1 MNPALPPVALR
12 RTATISS
19 YRPAPH
25 RKAFIATGMTLVE
38 RRERPA
44 R

>member
-1 MNPALPPVALR
+1 MHSALPPVALR
-12 RTATISS
+12 RTASISS
-19 YRPAPH
+19 DRPASH
-25 RKAFIATGMTLVE
+25 RKALIASGMTLVE